1 MVGSKGE
8 ENYVRFESRKFRA
21 LGYKEVLKS
30 RYCIEDRK
38 KNGIET
44 KILHWR
50 PQGRR
55 HCQHIDIVRSL
66 PFARRLGGDRR
77 T

>member
-38 KNGIET
+38 KNDIET

-50 PQGRR
+50 P
-55 HCQHIDIVRSL
+55 
-66 PFARRLGGDRR
+66 
-77 T
+77 